1 MRAEVKALA
10 CELPSKC
17 GLPLSRFSSAE
28 VARAAVAAGIC
39 EQVSGAT
46 VWRWLSED
54 AIKPWQHRSW
64 IFPRDPAFREKAA
77 RVLDLYQGRWEG
89 KLLHP
94 GDFVLCADEKPSI
107 QARAR
112 LHQTLPPLP
121 GGDGQLVEHEY
132 ERMGALC
139 YLASWDVKHARIFGR
154 CEPKGGIAPFDRLV
168 AQVMGEQ
175 PYASARRVFWIV
187 DNGSSHRGRRS
198 IERLR
203 TKWPRSPEL
212 ILVHLPIHASWL
224 NQAEIYFSIVQR
236 KVLTPNDFA
245 ELAAVE
251 HRLLAFE
258 RHYEQ
263 IAQPFEWTFTRSDLD
278 RLLKRLDQQ
287 KPPLSLAA

>member
-1 MRAEVKALA
+1 MKALA
-10 CELPSKC
+10 CELPSQR

-28 VARAAVAAGIC
+28 VARAAVQAGIC

-77 RVLDLYQGRWEG
+77 RVLDLYEGRWEG

-112 LHQTLPPLP
+112 LHETLPPLP

-139 YLASWDVKHARIFGR
+139 YLASWDVRRAMIFGR

-168 AQVMGEQ
+168 AQVMGEE

-187 DNGSSHRGRRS
+187 DNGSSHRGQRS
-198 IERLR
+198 VQRLR
-203 TKWPRSPEL
+203 AKWPRSPEL

-224 NQAEIYFSIVQR
+224 NQLEIYFSIVQR

-251 HRLLAFE
+251 QRLLAFE

-263 IAQPFEWTFTRSDLD
+263 IARPFEWTFTRSDLD
-278 RLLKRLDQQ
+278 RLLKRLDER
-287 KPPLSLAA
+287 KPTLSLAA